1 MQHTTTQSCTVSQK
15 PRVVSVLADFL
26 CAIASTSETITSI
39 SKEGRQQEHKTL
51 AKESLFEG
59 TQAKL

>member
-1 MQHTTTQSCTVSQK
+1 MAATARMPAIAGMPAGTQ
-15 PRVVSVLADFL
+15 
-26 CAIASTSETITSI
+26 AIASTSETITSI